1 MARKRFGRKKEAE
14 PTTPQ
19 ETVADDVI
27 TADEDILSAD
37 DIDNM
42 SDKEFQEYLDELALG
57 AESADE
63 DTLSDD
69 TPDDE
74 TPEPEGEEL
83 TPEPEPEETEG
94 KEEKE
99 EAAPFRTFA
108 TEDEY
113 EAEIKKRIDSATKD
127 KPESDK
133 DSEKA
138 VNRILRIAKK
148 FYKDSENPLDEVA
161 NELEKQYAEAED
173 MDIDELRDKM
183 STEDDAEKWRAGE
196 EQKANH
202 EKARQDI
209 IDKWN
214 YEAEQLKFID
224 KDFDFAG
231 ALKNEK
237 FKDAL
242 LNGKSVIEAYS
253 LIKESEKEEKPAE
266 DKKEQRES
274 IDQNA
279 RQALKGTGES
289 KFNPAKL
296 SDKDFKAYIE
306 NIKNS

>member
-1 MARKRFGRKKEAE
+1 MARKRFGRKRDAE
-14 PTTPQ
+14 PTPSQ

-57 AESADE
+57 ADSADE
-63 DTLSDD
+63 DVLSDD
-69 TPDDE
+69 TPDEE
-74 TPEPEGEEL
+74 TPEPEDK
-83 TPEPEPEETEG
+83 EPEGEPGKTEG

-99 EAAPFRTFA
+99 ETAPFKTFA

-113 EAEIKKRIDSATKD
+113 EAEIKKRIKSATKD

-148 FYKDSENPLDEVA
+148 FYKDSEDPLDEVA
-161 NELEKQYAEAED
+161 NELEKQYAEANN
-173 MDIDELRDKM
+173 MDVDKLRDEM
-183 STEDDAEKWRAGE
+183 STEEDADKWRAGE
-196 EQKANH
+196 EKKANH

-209 IDKWN
+209 IDKWH
-214 YEAEQLKFID
+214 YDAEQLKFID
-224 KDFDFAG
+224 KDFDFAS
-231 ALKNEK
+231 AVKNEK

-242 LNGKSVIEAYS
+242 LDGKSVIEAYS
-253 LIKESEKEEKPAE
+253 LIKESKKEEKPAE

>member
-1 MARKRFGRKKEAE
+1 MARKRFGRKRDAE
-14 PTTPQ
+14 PTPSQ

-57 AESADE
+57 ADSADE
-63 DTLSDD
+63 DVLSDD
-69 TPDDE
+69 TPDEE
-74 TPEPEGEEL
+74 TPEPEDK
-83 TPEPEPEETEG
+83 EPEGEPEKTEG

-99 EAAPFRTFA
+99 ETAPFKTFA

-113 EAEIKKRIDSATKD
+113 EAEIKKRIKSATKD

-138 VNRILRIAKK
+138 VNRIIRIAKK

-173 MDIDELRDKM
+173 MDVDELRDKM
-183 STEDDAEKWRAGE
+183 STEEDADKWRAGE

-214 YEAEQLKFID
+214 YDAEQLKFID
-224 KDFDFAG
+224 KDFDFAS
-231 ALKNEK
+231 AVKNEK

-242 LNGKSVIEAYS
+242 LDGKSVIEAYS
-253 LIKESEKEEKPAE
+253 LIKESKKEEKPAE